1 LFGSKHSTCSKRSDV
16 DNKNSQ
22 MGSRSQRLYHLSK
35 WLPLYSEPCL
45 KLELAA
51 GGSRTNNSL
60 VVSAPGRPWGD
71 GPCAGL
77 HLQPSHYFYVYCVV
91 GSAPGRTGHLYPSH
105 DLSAAKGFAE
115 QTRLGGGNQ
124 ALGLKLLAEGANL
137 LVGEGGLSGLR
148 GECGALCEDLKEEGA
163 GGGEEE

>member
-1 LFGSKHSTCSKRSDV
+1 MDGFTR
-16 DNKNSQ
+16 
-22 MGSRSQRLYHLSK
+22 RQRLYQNLSK

-51 GGSRTNNSL
+51 GGSCTNNSL

-105 DLSAAKGFAE
+105 DLSAAKGFALIVMICAPL
-115 QTRLGGGNQ
+115 LGRADAFELDCSQ
-124 ALGLKLLAEGANL
+124 VAL
-137 LVGEGGLSGLR
+137 S
-148 GECGALCEDLKEEGA
+148 LCT
-163 GGGEEE
+163 